1 MVWLVTHDPPHDGDN
16 GPADILEVLARH
28 GNAGRAAGWV
38 CPTTV
43 QQVRDEVS
51 GFMLENIAFFVQL
64 VDSCLKINNCVAAF
78 PVEGLAAYLSDLV
91 NPGVY
96 FEGLDMVGA
105 AVFYN
110 FDATVVQSGDLKIP
124 HSLRKMVLGWM
135 TMLDQDLPLVATSEP
150 VFHVFMG
157 LFIMVGVGGWRSGVG
172 GAGGW
177 GLAGAGVAGVA
188 GAGVLARVGWWGVG

>member
-16 GPADILEVLARH
+16 APADILEVLARH

-51 GFMLENIAFFVQL
+51 TFMPENIAFFGHL
-64 VDSCLKINNCVAAF
+64 VAL
-78 PVEGLAAYLSDLV
+78 PVEVLAAHLANLV

-96 FEGLDMVGA
+96 FEELDVIGA

-110 FDATVVQSGDLKIP
+110 FDATIVQSGDLKIP
-124 HSLRKMVLGWM
+124 HSLRNVGLAVVLPRDKG
-135 TMLDQDLPLVATSEP
+135 LPPFATAEP

-157 LFIMVGVGGWRSGVG
+157 LS
-172 GAGGW
+172 
-177 GLAGAGVAGVA
+177 
-188 GAGVLARVGWWGVG
+188 